1 MNIRVAQLKLSSIFF
16 LKKKISY
23 FFLQIIQNES
33 KKIYW
38 SKNKKIKND
47 TLNLIIFEKNRLSLR
62 NAENIL
68 KDFSNPFLVTFK

>member
-47 TLNLIIFEKNRLSLR
+47 TVNLIIFEK
-62 NAENIL
+62 I
-68 KDFSNPFLVTFK
+68 DFLFEMQKTF